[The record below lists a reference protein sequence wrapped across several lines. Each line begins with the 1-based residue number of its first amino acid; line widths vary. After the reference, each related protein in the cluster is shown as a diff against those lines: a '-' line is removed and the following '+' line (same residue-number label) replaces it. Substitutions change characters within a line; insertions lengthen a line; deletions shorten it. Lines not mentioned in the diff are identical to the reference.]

1 MAYSAEIFAEA
12 DLVIGVGASLNHY
25 TTEGGYLFPAAR
37 FVQIDTRE
45 HLLMGTGKRAD
56 VYVRGDARTTTAALL
71 DAVREKGLGGTRFRT
86 PEIAARI
93 AIGASNPD
101 PATFDIEPGRVDPRR
116 VLNVVDAGMP
126 EECGIVVGTAHNWGL
141 SNSELKRWR
150 DPQLY
155 SHAFGSIGIAFP
167 LCLGAAVA
175 HPGRPF
181 LHVEGD
187 GSLMMTVHGFD
198 TMARYNLP
206 ILVVVLNDSAF
217 SAEAHQLTAKGL
229 SPEIAHLSD
238 VDFAAVGA
246 AFGCQTSVVTST
258 EDMQRV
264 VDGFRAN
271 PRPTIA
277 DVRVSREVV
286 SIAVRRLHYGVSA

>member
-1 MAYSAEIFAEA
+1 M
-12 DLVIGVGASLNHY
+12 
-25 TTEGGYLFPAAR
+25 P
-37 FVQIDTRE
+37 
-45 HLLMGTGKRAD
+45 
-56 VYVRGDARTTTAALL
+56 DA
-71 DAVREKGLGGTRFRT
+71 
-86 PEIAARI
+86 
-93 AIGASNPD
+93 
-101 PATFDIEPGRVDPRR
+101 
-116 VLNVVDAGMP
+116 
-126 EECGIVVGTAHNWGL
+126 CGIVVGTAHNWGL

-175 HPGRPF
+175 HPGRLF

-187 GSLMMTVHGFD
+187 GSLMMTVHGFA

-217 SAEAHQLTAKGL
+217 SAEAHQLLAKGI
-229 SPEIAHLSD
+229 SPEIAHLTD
-238 VDFAAVGA
+238 VNFAAVGA

-264 VDGFRAN
+264 VDEFRAN

-277 DVRVSREVV
+277 EVRVSREVV
-286 SIAVRRLHYGVSA
+286 SIAVRRLHYGVPA